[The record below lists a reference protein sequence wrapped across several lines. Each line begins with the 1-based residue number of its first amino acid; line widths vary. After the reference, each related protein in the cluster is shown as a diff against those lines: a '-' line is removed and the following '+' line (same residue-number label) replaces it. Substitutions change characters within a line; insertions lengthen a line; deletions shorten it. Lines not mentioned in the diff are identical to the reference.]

1 MLVLSRGEKNPDKRE
16 NEGESMQRVLMLSAS
31 FVAMTW
37 AAVAAADS
45 PNLKGAYGF
54 TGTAACLVAP
64 GHVGDPNTPPPLNNP
79 TPGVAL
85 ANSGFQADLRP
96 NDAVP
101 GSTTA
106 AFSHSN
112 AVEGIRTFN
121 GDGTGTVKGTSV
133 GITIRPTPGPD
144 GFPHFPPSAGSAVF
158 SYSFHYIVNG
168 DGSWTATMDPGSYHE
183 EFVTGPRST
192 QNPLNATNQT
202 ATVDAIPPVTGL
214 ISQDGK
220 TLILVADKVDT
231 PAQQS
236 SAYGFTPAVEIVTYS
251 NGDVYPQ
258 ICHRSRVL
266 ISLPKGN

>member
-1 MLVLSRGEKNPDKRE
+1 
-16 NEGESMQRVLMLSAS
+16 MQRVLMLSTS
-31 FVAMTW
+31 VVAMVW
-37 AAVAAADS
+37 AANAVADS

-64 GHVGDPNTPPPLNNP
+64 GSTGSGGTMPLPNP
-79 TPGVAL
+79 TPGTAL
-85 ANSGFQADLRP
+85 PNSGFQTDLRP

-101 GSTTA
+101 GSSSV

-133 GITIRPTPGPD
+133 GITIRPTPGPN
-144 GFPHFPPSAGSAVF
+144 GYPHFPPSAGSSTF
-158 SYSFHYIVNG
+158 GYSFIYTVNG
-168 DGSWTATMDPGSYHE
+168 DGSWTATMVPGSYSE
-183 EFVTGPRST
+183 TFVTGPRT
-192 QNPLNATNQT
+192 GQT

-220 TLILVADKVDT
+220 TLILVAD
-231 PAQQS
+231 PLS
-236 SAYGFTPAVEIVTYS
+236 YGAFVPTVETVTYS
-251 NGDVYPQ
+251 NGDVWPQ

-266 ISLPKGN
+266 ISLGNGKGGND